1 MVIDDSHYAAFSV
14 NIERITDLKNN
25 LVQINIDFSTGPVEP
40 YTLDDGNEVY
50 IDEEEYIEFR
60 KKIHLKRE
68 KIKSKKVKQL
78 RDKKGKFMSKEVSSL
93 IQKLAKSKNKSIN
106 DIKKT
111 YLDNEGSLIRDDST
125 QVAQHDIINAIYE
138 GWWFNKKTYLDNEGS
153 LIRDDST
160 QVAQHDIINAI
171 YEGWW
176 FNKKTG
182 KFIWRKRKTKPPIIS
197 VNITTYDK
205 DVYTF
210 EGDADKIWENPDF
223 RKLLNREMNRIY
235 KSIQKTNE

>member
-93 IQKLAKSKNKSIN
+93 IQKLAKSKKKSIN

-111 YLDNEGSLIRDDST
+111 YLDNEGSLITDVSK
-125 QVAQHDIINAIYE
+125 QVGQHDIINSIYE
-138 GWWFNKKTYLDNEGS
+138 GWS
-153 LIRDDST
+153 
-160 QVAQHDIINAI
+160 
-171 YEGWW
+171 

-210 EGDADKIWENPDF
+210 EGDADKIWGNPDF

>member
-138 GWWFNKKTYLDNEGS
+138 GWWFNKKTGE
-153 LIRDDST
+153 
-160 QVAQHDIINAI
+160 
-171 YEGWW
+171 
-176 FNKKTG
+176 
-182 KFIWRKRKTKPPIIS
+182 FIWRKRKTKPPIIS

-210 EGDADKIWENPDF
+210 EGDADKIWGNPDF

>member
-138 GWWFNKKTYLDNEGS
+138 GWWFNKKT
-153 LIRDDST
+153 
-160 QVAQHDIINAI
+160 
-171 YEGWW
+171 
-176 FNKKTG
+176 G

-210 EGDADKIWENPDF
+210 EGDADKIWGNPDF

>member
-93 IQKLAKSKNKSIN
+93 IQKLAKSKKKSIN

-111 YLDNEGSLIRDDST
+111 YLDNEGSLITDVST
-125 QVAQHDIINAIYE
+125 QVGQHDIINSIYE
-138 GWWFNKKTYLDNEGS
+138 GWS
-153 LIRDDST
+153 
-160 QVAQHDIINAI
+160 
-171 YEGWW
+171 

-210 EGDADKIWENPDF
+210 EGDADKIWGNPDF